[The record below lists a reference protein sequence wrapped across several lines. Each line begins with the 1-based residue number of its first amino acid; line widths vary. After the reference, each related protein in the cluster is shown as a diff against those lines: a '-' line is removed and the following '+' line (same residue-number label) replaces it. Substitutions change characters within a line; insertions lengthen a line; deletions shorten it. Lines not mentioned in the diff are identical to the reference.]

1 MKTQEEQIIF
11 LNKQIELI
19 TINLEMIAS
28 GVCSKNDCMELASRT
43 LEAITV
49 SRSLYGIEQTTK

>member
-1 MKTQEEQIIF
+1 MTQEEQIIF

-19 TINLEMIAS
+19 TTNLEIIAS
-28 GVCSKNDCMELASRT
+28 GTCSNEECIRLASVT

-49 SRSLYGIEQTTK
+49 SRSLYGIKQAAK